1 MTGSDPKAALRFY
14 LARARDAL
22 VWKMDGLSEY
32 DVRRP
37 LVPTGTN
44 LLGLVKHV
52 AGVAA
57 GYFGGCFGR
66 PFTEPM
72 PDLADG
78 TEPNADM
85 WATAQESREQ
95 IVDLYHR
102 AWAHADATI
111 DALPLDT
118 VGVVPWWPPER
129 REPTLHRVL
138 IHMIAETERHAG
150 HADILRELIDGSAGI
165 RADYSNLPDRDQAW
179 WRTYYARVEQAARDA
194 ASHQP

>member
-85 WATAQESREQ
+85 WATAQESRE
-95 IVDLYHR
+95 
-102 AWAHADATI
+102 
-111 DALPLDT
+111 
-118 VGVVPWWPPER
+118 
-129 REPTLHRVL
+129 
-138 IHMIAETERHAG
+138 
-150 HADILRELIDGSAGI
+150 
-165 RADYSNLPDRDQAW
+165 
-179 WRTYYARVEQAARDA
+179 
-194 ASHQP
+194 